1 MRFGM
6 CRTPTAACSAN
17 DIQSFVSVGDVVSNC
32 AGAADGGKTALG
44 CTLACTGSPPK
55 GVPAGATSEND
66 EGGPTSNSLLKLS
79 YAAVATGV
87 CELAVRS
94 TMCHGEAL

>member
-6 CRTPTAACSAN
+6 CRTPTVACSAN
-17 DIQSFVSVGDVVSNC
+17 DIQSFVSVGDVSNC

-44 CTLACTGSPPK
+44 CTLACTGSAPK
-55 GVPAGATSEND
+55 GVPAGVTSENA
-66 EGGPTSNSLLKLS
+66 EVGATSNSLLKLS

-94 TMCHGEAL
+94 PMCHGEAL